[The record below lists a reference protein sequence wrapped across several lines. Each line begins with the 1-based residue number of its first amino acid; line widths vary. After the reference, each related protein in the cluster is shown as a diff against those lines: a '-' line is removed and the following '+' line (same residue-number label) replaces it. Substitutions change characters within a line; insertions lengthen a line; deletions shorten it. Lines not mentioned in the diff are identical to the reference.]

1 MSKRINMTRS
11 KYVPITFYDQNSNDL
26 DDERASRFESRMKP
40 SFKDTSDKIN
50 YSELAQQA
58 RFDKEGQELIVKA
71 KIAYEEIGRVIG
83 QLEFRGDSSKKYK
96 KLQAEL
102 LKGWTSNSTK
112 LPLLIDE
119 WSSLRKDPRIIDIL
133 VDQANRTNKK
143 LFVHQDDDEEIDYID
158 IDSDDLGIDK
168 LDINDYEFEFLKEQV
183 ISIQEHFLQLKKLL
197 ELNPSEKNKYKELL
211 DFESA
216 INKAINETN
225 ITDIRILLQQWNAD
239 LRNMQAAPMQDFVRL
254 SSGEQPENQIAKR
267 SSELAQVEEDQI
279 AKRSSELFQNEEED
293 QVKEESQVELNLK
306 NLKEQ
311 ERNLR
316 LNYNQEIQHEE
327 EDEKHEEDEEEEED
341 EKEEEEE

>member
-1 MSKRINMTRS
+1 MTRT

-102 LKGWTSNSTK
+102 LKGWTSNPTK

-133 VDQANRTNKK
+133 VDQANRMNKK
-143 LFVHQDDDEEIDYID
+143 LFVQQDEQDEEEIDYVD

-183 ISIQEHFLQLKKLL
+183 ISIQDHFLQLKKLL

-239 LRNMQAAPMQDFVRL
+239 LRNMQAAPIQDFGRL
-254 SSGEQPENQIAKR
+254 SVGEQAENQIAKR
-267 SSELAQVEEDQI
+267 SSELFQNEEEI

-293 QVKEESQVELNLK
+293 QVEEESQVELNLK

-327 EDEKHEEDEEEEED
+327 EEEEEEEEED
-341 EKEEEEE
+341 EEEDEKDEEEE

>member
-1 MSKRINMTRS
+1 MTRS

-102 LKGWTSNSTK
+102 LKGWTSNPTK

-143 LFVHQDDDEEIDYID
+143 LFVQQDDEEIDYVD

-183 ISIQEHFLQLKKLL
+183 ISIQDHFLQLKKLL

-254 SSGEQPENQIAKR
+254 SAGEQPENQIAKR
-267 SSELAQVEEDQI
+267 SSELFQNKEEDQI
-279 AKRSSELFQNEEED
+279 AKRSSELFQNKEED
-293 QVKEESQVELNLK
+293 QVEEESQVELNLK

-327 EDEKHEEDEEEEED
+327 DEEVEEEDEEED

>member
-1 MSKRINMTRS
+1 MTRS